1 MNKKIRIQLNSMK
14 HTKQFVLD
22 HPITPAIALVTST
35 ATALG
40 TSITTIE
47 TMAGTRTEGTGTFHG
62 ATEERQFAKTQLHN
76 ALSALSAVSKTLD
89 KATHPDVAAQLKM
102 SHSGNTYQSLLGF
115 ARAAV
120 AIVEPKEQVFV
131 DHGAPATVVED
142 LEALITALEAAS
154 NRKLTGIDSQ
164 VGKTAALA
172 AAAKIGMLH
181 VRKLDSILSQ
191 LYKGNVELYTAWKA
205 AKRQQRTL
213 SDEEEATTPPTGG
226 GSGSGTQTV
235 PA

>member
-1 MNKKIRIQLNSMK
+1 MIKKIRIQLHSMK
-14 HTKQFVLD
+14 HSKQFVLD
-22 HPITPAIALVTST
+22 HPIVPPNVLVTAT

-40 TSITTIE
+40 NSITTIE
-47 TMAGTRTEGTGTFHG
+47 TIDGTRIEGSGTYRG
-62 ATEERQFAKTQLHN
+62 AVEERKFARTQLHT
-76 ALSALSAVSKTLD
+76 ALSDLSAVSKTLD

-102 SHSGNTYQSLLGF
+102 SHCGNTYQGLLGF

-131 DHGAPATVVED
+131 DHGAAATVVED
-142 LEALITALEAAS
+142 LEALIAALEAAS
-154 NRKLTGIDSQ
+154 NRKNSGLDSK
-164 VGKTAALA
+164 VGKNAALA
-172 AAAKIGMLH
+172 AAAKIGMTH
-181 VRKLDSILSQ
+181 VRMLDSILSQ

-205 AKRQQRTL
+205 AKRLQRTL
-213 SDEEEATTPPTGG
+213 PDEEPTPPPAGS